1 MIGFWL
7 ASTIIFILD
16 YQLRITRHFQ
26 KLIRGRN
33 GLFLDENIHKTLRNI
48 MKTMVVSNF
57 VFLSIYFSVDL
68 YFSKSTLKI
77 KELNGYFK
85 MI

>member
-33 GLFLDENIHKTLRNI
+33 GSFLDENIQKTLRNI
-48 MKTMVVSNF
+48 MKSMVFSNLL
-57 VFLSIYFSVDL
+57 FLSIYFGVDL
-68 YFSKSTLKI
+68 YFNKSSLKI
-77 KELNGYFK
+77 N
-85 MI
+85 

>member
-16 YQLRITRHFQ
+16 YQQRITRHFQ

-33 GLFLDENIHKTLRNI
+33 GLFLDENIQTTLRNI
-48 MKTMVVSNF
+48 MKSMALSNF
-57 VFLSIYFSVDL
+57 VFLLIYFSVDL
-68 YFSKSTLKI
+68 YLTKSTTKI
-77 KELNGYFK
+77 
-85 MI
+85 

>member
-16 YQLRITRHFQ
+16 FQLRVTRHFQ

-33 GLFLDENIHKTLRNI
+33 GSFLDENIKKTLRNI
-48 MKTMVVSNF
+48 MKSMALSNLL
-57 VFLSIYFSVDL
+57 FLTIYFSVDL
-68 YFSKSTLKI
+68 YLNRSTAKI
-77 KELNGYFK
+77 TTLNGYFL
-85 MI
+85 